1 MEFKKYKI
9 QEIGEVIGG
18 GTPSTKKNEYYGG
31 NIPWITPKDLSNFKE
46 VFISEGER
54 NITEEGLKNS
64 SARTL
69 PSNTVL
75 MTSRAPIGY
84 LAIAKNEVTTNQGFK
99 SIICNESLVKPL
111 FLYYSLKNDMDK
123 IKSLGT
129 GSTFSEISGK
139 VVKNIEI
146 NIPSIEYQT
155 IIEYILGNFDKKIE
169 LNQKIIANLEEL
181 SQTLFKRW
189 FVDFEFPDANGN
201 PYKSSGGEMVDS
213 ELGEM
218 PRGWA
223 IGHFNQFCKKPIA
236 GDWGKEHQQ
245 GNYNK
250 PVRIIRG
257 ADIND
262 YSKGGKG
269 KSPIRF
275 ILEKNFDNKKLMS
288 GDIIVE
294 ISGGSPTQSTGRT
307 LLINK
312 EILQN
317 SNYGLVCTN
326 FCKVI
331 RPVDEKYGEWIA
343 YYFNYLYFRDVFFNY
358 ENGTTGIKNLDYK
371 SILNT
376 MKIIVPS
383 TQILNNFHN
392 VISNYKINIQRLG
405 KENDYLSQLRDTLLP
420 KLMSGEIE
428 IPDDIEVNE
437 DELSI

>member
-18 GTPSTKKNEYYGG
+18 GTPSTKKSEYYGG

-189 FVDFEFPDANGN
+189 FVDFEFPDENGN

-213 ELGEM
+213 EIGEIPKEWYIKSINEITSRVRTGLNPRKNFVLGYGE
-218 PRGWA
+218 
-223 IGHFNQFCKKPIA
+223 
-236 GDWGKEHQQ
+236 
-245 GNYNK
+245 NYYVTIKNMSNNNIYLNEK
-250 PVRIIRG
+250 CDR
-257 ADIND
+257 IND
-262 YSKGGKG
+262 EALK
-269 KSPIRF
+269 I
-275 ILEKNFDNKKLMS
+275 
-288 GDIIVE
+288 
-294 ISGGSPTQSTGRT
+294 
-307 LLINK
+307 INK
-312 EILQN
+312 RSDLKKNDILFSGIGTIGRVYLVSEEPENWNISESIFTLRPSESLYSYYLYQLMLSENLQN
-317 SNYGLVCTN
+317 YVQQLSSGSVQKGIRKGDLIKFKLPISKNNFIENLYSN
-326 FCKVI
+326 K
-331 RPVDEKYGEWIA
+331 
-343 YYFNYLYFRDVFFNY
+343 
-358 ENGTTGIKNLDYK
+358 IKNYIFKVQNL
-371 SILNT
+371 
-376 MKIIVPS
+376 
-383 TQILNNFHN
+383 
-392 VISNYKINIQRLG
+392 R
-405 KENDYLSQLRDTLLP
+405 KENLKLVKLRDTLLP

>member
-1 MEFKKYKI
+1 MEFKKVKLG
-9 QEIGEVIGG
+9 EISIITMGQSPKSEFYSEID
-18 GTPSTKKNEYYGG
+18 GTPFLQGNRTFQHIYPVIDTYTKKVTKLANA
-31 NIPWITPKDLSNFKE
+31 NDILFS
-46 VFISEGER
+46 V
-54 NITEEGLKNS
+54 
-64 SARTL
+64 
-69 PSNTVL
+69 
-75 MTSRAPIGY
+75 RAPVGDINIAPVDLCIGRGLCAIRSINNNQEFLFY
-84 LAIAKNEVTTNQGFK
+84 LLK
-99 SIICNESLVKPL
+99 SIINELESQAT
-111 FLYYSLKNDMDK
+111 
-123 IKSLGT
+123 GT
-129 GSTFSEISGK
+129 IFSSVNKKTLENFIVNIPNEK
-139 VVKNIEI
+139 QQKNIG
-146 NIPSIEYQT
+146 T
-155 IIEYILGNFDKKIE
+155 ILSNLDNKIE

-201 PYKSSGGEMVDS
+201 PYKTSGGEMVDS
-213 ELGEM
+213 ELGEI

-262 YSKGGKG
+262 YSEGGKG

-275 ILEKNFDNKKLMS
+275 ILEKNFDNKKLIS

-376 MKIIVPS
+376 MKIIVPI

>member
-9 QEIGEVIGG
+9 EEIGEVIGG
-18 GTPSTKKNEYYGG
+18 GTPSTKKSEYYGG

-111 FLYYSLKNDMDK
+111 FLYYSLKYDMDK

-146 NIPSIEYQT
+146 NLPSIEYQT

-169 LNQKIIANLEEL
+169 LNQKIIANLEEF

-189 FVDFEFPDANGN
+189 FVDFEFPDENGN

-218 PRGWA
+218 P
-223 IGHFNQFCKKPIA
+223 K
-236 GDWGKEHQQ
+236 DWKVDELGTYIKIKSGKRPK
-245 GNYNK
+245 NK
-250 PVRIIRG
+250 V
-257 ADIND
+257 
-262 YSKGGKG
+262 
-269 KSPIRF
+269 
-275 ILEKNFDNKKLMS
+275 DNK
-288 GDIIVE
+288 DVE
-294 ISGGSPTQSTGRT
+294 
-307 LLINK
+307 NK
-312 EILQN
+312 
-317 SNYGLVCTN
+317 VP
-326 FCKVI
+326 VI
-331 RPVDEKYGEWIA
+331 GA
-343 YYFNYLYFRDVFFNY
+343 
-358 ENGTTGIKNLDYK
+358 
-371 SILNT
+371 S
-376 MKIIVPS
+376 KIMG
-383 TQILNNFHN
+383 
-392 VISNYKINIQRLG
+392 Y
-405 KENDYLSQLRDTLLP
+405 
-420 KLMSGEIE
+420 
-428 IPDDIEVNE
+428 
-437 DELSI
+437 